1 MIIPQQLKLTKKVLH
16 QVARP
21 VYPNDDPRKVK
32 TLCNMMH
39 DFMLKND
46 GIGLAAPQVGISRRI
61 LVMNINGVRRTCIN
75 PEAHDA
81 TTDQTMWYEE
91 GCLSFPGETVRT
103 CRPRKIWARYQDET
117 GQWYEEEMSELTAIC
132 YQHELDHLNGIVMHD
147 RKADD
152 STDSPTLHTST
163 L

>member
-1 MIIPQQLKLTKKVLH
+1 MILPQRLKLSRKVLY
-16 QVARP
+16 QEAQP
-21 VYPNDDPRKVK
+21 VHPNDDPRKIK
-32 TLCNMMH
+32 TLCSMMH

-61 LVMNINGVRRTCIN
+61 LVMNINGVQRTCIN

-103 CRPRKIWARYQDET
+103 CRPRKIWARYQDEHA
-117 GQWYEEEMSELTAIC
+117 QWHEEEMEGLVAIC

-147 RKADD
+147 RQAND
-152 STDSPTLHTST
+152 STNATAV
-163 L
+163 